1 MSKTMRPID
10 LLDAKDLSKLSTA
23 LQELRQVEV
32 YKTLGSL
39 SVTARTLPGG
49 KTRTVAMIV
58 QVRTSRPGRET
69 VQNFECVEE
78 IQREQAKIRLV
89 GICQMDD
96 PPVPSQRG

>member
-1 MSKTMRPID
+1 MRPID

-23 LQELRQVEV
+23 LQELRQVEI

-58 QVRTSRPGRET
+58 QVRTSRPGQEA

-78 IQREQAKIRLV
+78 IR
-89 GICQMDD
+89 
-96 PPVPSQRG
+96 

>member
-1 MSKTMRPID
+1 MPMRPID

-23 LQELRQVEV
+23 LRELRQVEI

-58 QVRTSRPGRET
+58 QVRTVERGMET
-69 VQNFECVEE
+69 VRNFESVEE
-78 IQREQAKIRLV
+78 IR
-89 GICQMDD
+89 
-96 PPVPSQRG
+96 

>member
-23 LQELRQVEV
+23 LRELRQVEI

-58 QVRTSRPGRET
+58 QVRTAERGMET
-69 VQNFECVEE
+69 VRNFECVEE
-78 IQREQAKIRLV
+78 IQREQAKIRMV
-89 GICQMDD
+89 GICQVDD
-96 PPVPSQRG
+96 PPVSSQRG

>member
-23 LQELRQVEV
+23 LRELRQVEIC
-32 YKTLGSL
+32 KTLGSL

-58 QVRTSRPGRET
+58 QVRTAERGMET
-69 VQNFECVEE
+69 VRNFECVEE
-78 IQREQAKIRLV
+78 IQCEQAKIRLV
-89 GICQMDD
+89 GICQVDD
-96 PPVPSQRG
+96 PSVPSQRG

>member
-1 MSKTMRPID
+1 MPMRPID

-23 LQELRQVEV
+23 LRELRQVEI

-58 QVRTSRPGRET
+58 QVRTSRPGRDET
-69 VQNFECVEE
+69 VNCESM
-78 IQREQAKIRLV
+78 EQLQQLWERSEYDAGTSRSTHR
-89 GICQMDD
+89 G
-96 PPVPSQRG
+96 PPRPGG